1 MDDDEYFRRQEE
13 ERVQRREKMER
24 FVEEQPE
31 KRRIA
36 KEQWQAEKLK
46 RQQEKPQNNHR
57 KNLRKNLLKVID
69 KEAPELNREELEDK
83 LDGLS
88 NADLETLSL
97 VVSDRGARPV
107 LDCVVD
113 AMAELG
119 CPVTLPKAKKKK
131 KK

>member
-1 MDDDEYFRRQEE
+1 MG
-13 ERVQRREKMER
+13 
-24 FVEEQPE
+24 
-31 KRRIA
+31 
-36 KEQWQAEKLK
+36 WQAEKLK

-57 KNLRKNLLKVID
+57 KNLRKNLPKVID

-83 LDGLS
+83 LDGLI

-97 VVSDRGARPV
+97 VVSDRGARSV

-119 CPVTLPKAKKKK
+119 CPVSVPKGKKKK
-131 KK
+131 KKNAPVKSEAGGGPPSANSEENSTVGDK